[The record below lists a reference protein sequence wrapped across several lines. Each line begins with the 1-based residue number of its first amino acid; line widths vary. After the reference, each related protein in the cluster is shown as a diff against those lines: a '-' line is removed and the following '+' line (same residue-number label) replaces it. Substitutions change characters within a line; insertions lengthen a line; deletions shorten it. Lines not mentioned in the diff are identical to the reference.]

1 MRSVGTARRLAGVV
15 VGVGLLL
22 GARTGWTKDGVE
34 PPSKPEVRGAL
45 QAVIDA
51 GLPAVGLVITTPKH
65 TQNFSKGYANLE
77 RTKPRMRL
85 RERWRIGGV
94 SKALTATVVLRLVDT
109 GVLGLADTVA
119 QWVPDLLPNGG
130 GITVEQLLAQTSGL
144 PDYTVQDAFIQ
155 TVETTPKVDLP
166 PRALVDFV
174 AALPLAFAPGSQ
186 YAYSNTN
193 AIVLGLIVE
202 AATGTPFDQALE
214 TQVTGPFGFGR
225 TFLPTALE
233 LPRPRTRGYS
243 FPVRGAGNPRDVTR
257 AFSPSLSWATGG
269 IVSTALEVA
278 RFMRARMGGKI
289 VSAALVDR
297 SIADLRPGQSIPKGP
312 GRNSA
317 GLGIFEYDIP
327 ECGTLY
333 GHTGE
338 YPGYRVYAAATRS
351 GRRSIVLLI
360 NVSNLSTEQETRLD
374 ELARVASC
382 RALQAP

>member
-1 MRSVGTARRLAGVV
+1 ML
-15 VGVGLLL
+15 GVGLLL
-22 GARTGWTKDGVE
+22 GARIGWTKDGVE
-34 PPSKPEVRGAL
+34 PPSKPEVRGAV
-45 QAVIDA
+45 QAVLDA
-51 GLPAVGLVITTPKH
+51 GLPAVGLVIKTPKH
-65 TQNFSKGYANLE
+65 TQSFSKGYANLE
-77 RTKPRMRL
+77 RTRPRMRL

-94 SKALTATVVLRLVDT
+94 SKALTGAVVLRLVQS
-109 GVLGLADTVA
+109 GVLGLDDTVE
-119 QWVPDLLPNGG
+119 QWVPGLLPNGG

-144 PDYTVQDAFIQ
+144 ADYTLQDAFIQ
-155 TVETTPKVDLP
+155 TVDVTPKATLP
-166 PRALVDFV
+166 PRELVDFV
-174 AALPLAFAPGSQ
+174 APLPLAFVPGSE

-202 AATGTPFDQALE
+202 AATGVPFDQALE
-214 TQVTGPFGFGR
+214 TEVTAPLRFDR
-225 TFLPTALE
+225 TFLPSDLE
-233 LPRPRTRGYS
+233 LPRPRTRGYA

-269 IVSTALEVA
+269 MVSTVLEIG
-278 RFMRARMGGKI
+278 RFMRARMAGKI
-289 VSAALVDR
+289 VGAALVDQ
-297 SIADLRPGQSIPKGP
+297 SIANLRPGQSIPKGP

-351 GRRSIVLLI
+351 GRRSVVLLI